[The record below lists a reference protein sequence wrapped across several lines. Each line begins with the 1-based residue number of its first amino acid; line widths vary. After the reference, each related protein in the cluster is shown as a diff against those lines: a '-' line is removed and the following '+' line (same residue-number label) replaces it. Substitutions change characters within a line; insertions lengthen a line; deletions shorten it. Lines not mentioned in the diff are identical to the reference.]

1 MEKSSFAKLIDI
13 RKERKP
19 SCTLCSNHGI
29 RSSLKG
35 HKHNCPF
42 LRCHCERCVKGRL
55 KRDIMKQQ
63 VRLRRKQMKDI
74 VNHPYCGTPVESLG
88 KFQRFNF
95 VVLFCCCSFVKNV
108 VLIFANFWFLFLSF
122 FLFWQKR
129 KTLLSL
135 QELVLF
141 TTAEVPNWRNFC

>member
-1 MEKSSFAKLIDI
+1 MQRRKMEKSSFAKLIDI

-88 KFQRFNF
+88 KFQSFNF
-95 VVLFCCCSFVKNV
+95 AVLFCCCSFVTNV
-108 VLIFANFWFLFLSF
+108 VFLFANFRFLFLSF

-141 TTAEVPNWRNFC
+141 TTAEVPN

>member
-95 VVLFCCCSFVKNV
+95 VVLFCCCCFVTNV
-108 VLIFANFWFLFLSF
+108 VFLFANFFFWFLSF
-122 FLFWQKR
+122 FLFSQKR

-135 QELVLF
+135 QELALF

>member
-95 VVLFCCCSFVKNV
+95 VVLFCCCSFVTNV
-108 VLIFANFWFLFLSF
+108 VFLFANFFFWFLSF
-122 FLFWQKR
+122 FLFSQKR

-135 QELVLF
+135 QELALF

>member
-1 MEKSSFAKLIDI
+1 MQRRKMEKSPFAKLIDI

-95 VVLFCCCSFVKNV
+95 VGLFCCCSFVTNLV
-108 VLIFANFWFLFLSF
+108 FLFANFCFLFLRFSWF
-122 FLFWQKR
+122 GK
-129 KTLLSL
+129 K
-135 QELVLF
+135 EKH
-141 TTAEVPNWRNFC
+141 C

>member
-88 KFQRFNF
+88 KFQSFNF
-95 VVLFCCCSFVKNV
+95 AVLFCCCSFVT
-108 VLIFANFWFLFLSF
+108 NFCFLFLSF

-141 TTAEVPNWRNFC
+141 TTAEVPN

>member
-88 KFQRFNF
+88 KFQSFNF
-95 VVLFCCCSFVKNV
+95 AVLFCCCSFVTNV
-108 VLIFANFWFLFLSF
+108 VFLFANFCFLFLSF

>member
-141 TTAEVPNWRNFC
+141 TTAEVPN

>member
-88 KFQRFNF
+88 KFQSFNF
-95 VVLFCCCSFVKNV
+95 AVLFCCCSFVTNV
-108 VLIFANFWFLFLSF
+108 VFLFANFCFLFLSF

-141 TTAEVPNWRNFC
+141 ITAEVPNWRNFY

>member
-88 KFQRFNF
+88 KFQSFNF
-95 VVLFCCCSFVKNV
+95 AVLFCCCSFVTNV
-108 VLIFANFWFLFLSF
+108 VFLFANFRFLFLSF

-141 TTAEVPNWRNFC
+141 TTAEVPNWRNFY

>member
-1 MEKSSFAKLIDI
+1 MEKSPFAKLIDI

-88 KFQRFNF
+88 KSQSFNF
-95 VVLFCCCSFVKNV
+95 AVLFCCCSFVTNV
-108 VLIFANFWFLFLSF
+108 VFLFANFCFLFLSF

-135 QELVLF
+135 QELVLL

>member
-95 VVLFCCCSFVKNV
+95 VVLFCCCSFVTNV
-108 VLIFANFWFLFLSF
+108 VLLFANFCFLFLSF

-135 QELVLF
+135 QELLLF
-141 TTAEVPNWRNFC
+141 TTAEVLNWRNFC

>member
-88 KFQRFNF
+88 KFQSFNF
-95 VVLFCCCSFVKNV
+95 AVLFCCCSFVTNV
-108 VLIFANFWFLFLSF
+108 VFLFANFCFLCLSF

-141 TTAEVPNWRNFC
+141 TKAEVPNWRNFY